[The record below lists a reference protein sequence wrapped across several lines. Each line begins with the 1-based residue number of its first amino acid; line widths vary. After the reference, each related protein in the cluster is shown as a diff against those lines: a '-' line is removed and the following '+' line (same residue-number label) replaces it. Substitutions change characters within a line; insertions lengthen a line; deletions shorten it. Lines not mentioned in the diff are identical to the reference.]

1 MTTRRARRQRQQP
14 AGSRRE
20 GLREATFDL
29 LANQGIDPDDHLYRR
44 ITGERGQNLPA
55 YQHEHMLRIASYLY
69 RTNPVAHRLVSML
82 VDFVLGEGVTITY
95 RNAQVREVIE
105 RHWQDGY
112 NDWERNAADLLT
124 VYLVSGELL
133 LPLFPNPV
141 DGHLRVG
148 CVVPEE
154 VRDVR
159 PDPENWRV
167 VREVRLRAYPGEEP
181 RVYQIVNLREGI
193 DELREAERPALFWKR
208 QNPLGTRGISLLY
221 TLADFIDLLDQMVFS
236 EVERALLL
244 KAFIW
249 TVTVKDAT
257 ARELA
262 ELAAL
267 PQYAQPPKPGAVM
280 LQNERITWEA
290 KTPRLE
296 THEAANLMR
305 FLRNHIFGAVG
316 IPVHWFAEGE
326 DVNRASAQAMAE
338 PVRKRMT
345 SVQDE
350 WRAIVDDVLRCQVD
364 YAVLSGRLPAEVTE
378 ERGDGQPT
386 GGVIPAREAFRVE
399 MPDLSPADTQQV
411 VGSLATLT
419 QTLAL
424 AVGEGYVSQDT
435 ARRLFLLMATQLGA
449 EIDLEEEA
457 AQLGT
462 EDAPEED
469 TPATEAVLP
478 MARLRRDEPRPL
490 DAVG

>member
-1 MTTRRARRQRQQP
+1 MTTRRARRQRQP
-14 AGSRRE
+14 AATRRE
-20 GLREATFDL
+20 AAREATFDL
-29 LANQGIDPDDHLYRR
+29 LANQGIDDDDHLYRR

-55 YQHEHMLRIASYLY
+55 YQHEHMLRVASYLY

-82 VDFVLGEGVTITY
+82 VDFVLGEGMTLTY

-133 LPLFPNPV
+133 LPLFPNPL

-154 VRDVR
+154 VREVR

-167 VREVRLRAYPGEEP
+167 VREVRLRSFPGEEP
-181 RVYQIVNLREGI
+181 RAYQIVNLREGA
-193 DELREAERPALFWKR
+193 DDLREIERPALFWKR

-221 TLADFIDLLDQMVFS
+221 TLADFIDLLDQMVFN
-236 EVERALLL
+236 EVERALLM

-280 LQNERITWEA
+280 LQNERISWEA
-290 KTPRLE
+290 KTPRLD
-296 THEAANLMR
+296 TYDAANLMR

-350 WRAIVDDVLRCQVD
+350 WRAIVGDVLRCQVD
-364 YAVLSGRLPAEVTE
+364 YAVLAGRLPAEVPE
-378 ERGDGQPT
+378 ERGDGQLT
-386 GGVIPAREAFRVE
+386 GVMIPAGEAFRVE

-411 VGSLATLT
+411 VGALSTLT

-449 EIDLEEEA
+449 DIDLDEET
-457 AQLGT
+457 AQLEPQEMPEG
-462 EDAPEED
+462 EPAVEAPVF
-469 TPATEAVLP
+469 PV
-478 MARLRRDEPRPL
+478 ARLRRDEPQPL